1 MMNVEIVLL
10 AVETG
15 VLYEEKSVE
24 FLSVTQYWRSN
35 RLSDIC

>member
-15 VLYEEKSVE
+15 VLYEGKCNTLRGVPAVC
-24 FLSVTQYWRSN
+24 LSVTQH
-35 RLSDIC
+35 

>member
-24 FLSVTQYWRSN
+24 F
-35 RLSDIC
+35 RLSASL